1 MIKNRN
7 FQLPQSF
14 HEILAFLLLTELK
27 GNSYLF
33 CVVII
38 HASHSDIIEGIE
50 RYFNLFHFGHL
61 NFFILKRT
69 KQLVHITRLQKTP
82 EYLSRKRER
91 IPNGFP
97 IILEVEVRSKIL
109 HENNFSF
116 RNLFYQKIFFFPT
129 YQVLPISLLIIN
141 HLTFSA

>member
-7 FQLPQSF
+7 CQLPESF
-14 HEILAFLLLTELK
+14 HEILVFLLLTELK

-38 HASHSDIIEGIE
+38 HASHSDVIEGIW
-50 RYFNLFHFGHL
+50 RYFNLYHFGDL
-61 NFFILKRT
+61 NFFILKRM
-69 KQLVHITRLQKTP
+69 KRLVYISRLQKKA

-116 RNLFYQKIFFFPT
+116 LNCFTKNNLC
-129 YQVLPISLLIIN
+129 SLLTRFY
-141 HLTFSA
+141 LSLF